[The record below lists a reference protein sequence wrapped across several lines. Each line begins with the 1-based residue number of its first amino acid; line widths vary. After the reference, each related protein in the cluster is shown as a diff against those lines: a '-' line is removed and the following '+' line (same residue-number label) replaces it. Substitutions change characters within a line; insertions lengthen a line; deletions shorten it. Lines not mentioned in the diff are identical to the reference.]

1 MNRAV
6 TPLVFNLGWRE
17 GLERV
22 DEGVPNRVPQQ
33 VPPFDLM
40 GRVGARSRNPE

>member
-6 TPLVFNLGWRE
+6 TPLVFNLGWKE

-22 DEGVPNRVPQQ
+22 EEGEPNRGPEQ

-40 GRVGARSRNPE
+40 GRVRSRNPE